1 MSLVLFL
8 EVLIDECLDSILSRA
23 PIERWPAWE
32 KKNLV
37 TPCKLHIMLHESLV
51 SLMILYTNAQH
62 SYLASMLAG

>member
-1 MSLVLFL
+1 MFLILFL
-8 EVLIDECLDSILSRA
+8 QFSIDDSLDSILSRA
-23 PIERWPAWE
+23 PIERWSAWE

-37 TPCKLHIMLHESLV
+37 TPCTLHIMLHESLV